1 MTDDGVW
8 LGIKSLESS
17 HVLPIH
23 PSVCL
28 TVRLAKNSEVESCLP
43 QLNYYNK
50 TPIIAPVSNAQC
62 DYTKD
67 FNTEGTHWS
76 LVIVNLKSYE
86 FIHFDSVPGLNE
98 AVAIDLCKKFNVVF
112 KF

>member
-1 MTDDGVW
+1 MTYDAVW
-8 LGIKSLESS
+8 LGIESLESS
-17 HVLPIH
+17 HILPIH

-43 QLNYYNK
+43 QFNYYNK
-50 TPIIAPVSNAQC
+50 TLIIAPVSNAKS
-62 DYTKD
+62 DYTLD

-86 FIHFDSVPGLNE
+86 FIQSIFVKSLMK
-98 AVAIDLCKKFNVVF
+98 C
-112 KF
+112 